1 MTPAPSIVIFS
12 TGLKSATSLPKADL
26 YLDCRPMANPF
37 HEPKLAAMSG
47 DAEIVQDWVRERSG
61 DLILAFLQQIND
73 TLKTLPLRRAN
84 SSSGKTMADPLL
96 VCCFCAHG
104 IHRSRATK
112 HILAREIKALG
123 GKVEVK

>member
-1 MTPAPSIVIFS
+1 MPAVILFS
-12 TGLKSATSLPKADL
+12 TGLKSAASLPKADL
-26 YLDCRPMANPF
+26 YLDCRSMANPF

-47 DAEIVQDWVRERSG
+47 DAEIVQDWMREKSG
-61 DLILAFLQQIND
+61 ETILAYLQQIKD
-73 TLKTLPLRRAN
+73 TLITLPLRRAN
-84 SSSGKTMADPLL
+84 SSSGKTPDDPLT

-112 HILAREIKALG
+112 HILARELKQLG